1 MTDTIRL
8 NKDDAIA
15 LQNRYHQALA
25 AGEKQFVF
33 MDRDILTDYAKYM
46 IEYLKTKGLLDQE
59 TKN

>member
-8 NKDDAIA
+8 NKDDAMA
-15 LQNRYHQALA
+15 LQKQYHEALA

-46 IEYLKTKGLLDQE
+46 IEYLKTKGLLEEE
-59 TKN
+59 TKH

>member
-15 LQNRYHQALA
+15 LQQRYHQALA

-46 IEYLKTKGLLDQE
+46 IEYLKTKGLLIE
-59 TKN
+59 E